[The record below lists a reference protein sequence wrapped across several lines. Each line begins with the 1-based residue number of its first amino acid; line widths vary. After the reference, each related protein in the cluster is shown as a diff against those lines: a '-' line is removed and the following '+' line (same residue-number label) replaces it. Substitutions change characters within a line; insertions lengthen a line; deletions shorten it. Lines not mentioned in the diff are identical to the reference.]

1 MSDSASDRHSFYNPF
16 CMTPL
21 VFKRRREGLVLT
33 HSIVRGF
40 AIIALGAVLAPASVV
55 AASFEIRATRPND
68 APMVH
73 PAMLPGT
80 DGENINGPSMIRV
93 PSWVKNPLGKYYLYF
108 SHHNGKYLRLA
119 YADSVEGPW
128 KIHAPGVLQLTDQNA
143 VKGHVASPEIA
154 VDETKR
160 QLVLFYHG
168 NHPAKRPSAERVEG
182 EETPQ
187 LTAVA
192 FSNDGLQFTAT
203 DIVVGPAYLRVFQH
217 RGRWYAL
224 NHSGDLRSAPRFD
237 GPFETIANIIGP
249 EIENEVDPARRGEP
263 GATPPENR
271 PPNGPFRYSIR
282 HIGTDVWND
291 HLIIYF
297 SCAGHRPERILAT
310 VVDLK
315 GPPETW
321 RAQGVMEVLRPER
334 DWEGGHLPL
343 AYSRGGVTRER
354 VNQLRDPAVYR
365 EGGDAWLI
373 YSIAGENGLGLARLE
388 YGVKAP

>member
-1 MSDSASDRHSFYNPF
+1 
-16 CMTPL
+16 MTLL
-21 VFKRRREGLVLT
+21 VFQLRRDGLALAHPGILCLT
-33 HSIVRGF
+33 
-40 AIIALGAVLAPASVV
+40 LAVLWALFIPVSVV
-55 AASFEIRATRPND
+55 GATLEIRATRPLD
-68 APMVH
+68 APIVH

-119 YADSVEGPW
+119 YADSVAGPW

-143 VKGHVASPEIA
+143 VKGHVASPEVV
-154 VDETKR
+154 VDEARR

-203 DIVVGPAYLRVFQH
+203 NIVVGPAYLRVFQH
-217 RGRWYAL
+217 RDRWYAL

-237 GPFETIANIIGP
+237 APFATIVTIIGP
-249 EIENEVDPARRGEP
+249 EIEDEVDPARRGEP
-263 GATPPENR
+263 GATPAENR

-291 HLIIYF
+291 RLIIYF

-315 GPPETW
+315 GPPEKW
-321 RAQGVMEVLRPER
+321 RAQGVIEVLRPER

-343 AYSRGGVTRER
+343 AYSRGGVTREK

-388 YGVKAP
+388 YALKSP